1 MTVKRYFYSICLLIM
16 QAIFFPGWLSAQDFL
31 KGSEVH
37 GSSQA
42 DAIYYLPDSKM
53 GITDSSI
60 AGRLIR
66 MNGFTEVNYSL
77 GDFSA
82 GMRFEAYLPP
92 LLGYDAQYE
101 GLGVP
106 YWYARY
112 KNDFI
117 DVTAGNFYE
126 QFGYGMMFRTYQ
138 EWTLGYD
145 NSLRGLRVKVMP
157 YKGITIKGVYGVQR
171 YYWEPYEDGNRGI
184 VKGFDGDFYL
194 NDVFTGMSG
203 SKLKVSV
210 GGTFVSVFQKNAT
223 REFVQDGK
231 VYEMKLPQNVANYG
245 GRINLDYSGF
255 SLYSEY
261 AHKINDPEAR
271 NNYIYKDGNGL
282 FANIGYTRPGLGISV
297 MTKWIDN
304 MGYKSDRTVTNNMVD
319 INYLPAITKEH
330 TYALASMYP
339 YVTQPT
345 GEAGLGATF
354 TYHLKKNSKL
364 GGKTG
369 MSIVANFSQVNS
381 IKKSPINDTVAIG
394 QTATK
399 GYNTA
404 FFSVGNDIYYQEA
417 SLEVTKKFSKSWK
430 GIFTYIYQT
439 YNKLVV
445 EGHTDHHDNSMVYSQ
460 IGIADV
466 TWNIT
471 KKNSVR
477 AELQGLWTR
486 QDKGNWVAGL
496 IEYTIAPHWFITIQ
510 DQWNYGNEDA
520 SQRLHYY
527 NVSGSYNWNSTRIS
541 LSYGRQREGV
551 ICVGGVCR
559 YVPASSGVTLT
570 FTTSF

>member
-1 MTVKRYFYSICLLIM
+1 VKRYFYTICLLIA
-16 QAIFFPGWLSAQDFL
+16 QAIFFPGWLSAQNFL

-77 GDFSA
+77 GDFTA

-92 LLGYDAQYE
+92 LLGYDAQNE

-138 EWTLGYD
+138 EWTLGFD
-145 NSLRGLRVKVMP
+145 NSLKGLRVKVMP

-184 VKGFDGDFYL
+184 VKGIDGDFFL

-210 GGTFVSVFQKNAT
+210 GGTFVSVFQKNAS

-282 FANIGYTRPGLGISV
+282 FANIGYTRPGLGIAV

-339 YVTQPT
+339 YATQPT

-369 MSIVANFSQVNS
+369 MSLVANFSQVNS
-381 IKKSPINDTVAIG
+381 IKKSQINDSVAIG

-399 GYNTA
+399 GYNTT

-430 GIFTYIYQT
+430 GIFTYMYQT

-471 KKNSVR
+471 KKNSMR

-510 DQWNYGNEDA
+510 DQWNYGNEDT